1 MKNKEWMNIHLKAQS
16 LGIVPLNKDMS
27 YTRYTFWQNI
37 RKNTMK
43 KIDNRK
49 QTGSGGGKDFKINEI
64 DQLLLDIIRKDSPV
78 VMGLP
83 VADTWDEEPLQE
95 PLPEPICEQDAGPS
109 ESSRSSSVCR
119 KRRFQE
125 DEVEKLRMEKLKLSE
140 TFKKRKLS
148 QIIRNY

>member
-1 MKNKEWMNIHLKAQS
+1 MKNKECMNIHLKAQS

-49 QTGSGGGKDFKINEI
+49 QTDSRGGKDFKINEI
-64 DQLLLDIIRKDSPV
+64 NQLVLDIIGRDSPV

-83 VADTWDEEPLQE
+83 VADTWDEE